1 MAWAFSI
8 SLIYEESELRWAHL
22 SFESESASFLMFLS
36 QQFLLFKVLIVSETG
51 EFSQFL
57 YTRETQAN

>member
-1 MAWAFSI
+1 MGS
-8 SLIYEESELRWAHL
+8 SV
-22 SFESESASFLMFLS
+22 FESESASFLMFLS